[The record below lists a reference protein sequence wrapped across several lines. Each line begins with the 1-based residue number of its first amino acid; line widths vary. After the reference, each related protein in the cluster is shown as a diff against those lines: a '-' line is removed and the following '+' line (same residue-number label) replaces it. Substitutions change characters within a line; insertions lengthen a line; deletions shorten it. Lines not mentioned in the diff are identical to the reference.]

1 MYGQKRPLL
10 TEHAQLV
17 GDPITALGPGGK
29 GIYSHG
35 ADPSA
40 LRRVFSHL
48 AEQEIAQYR
57 ILAKRL
63 GAGGTVVSLPEV
75 GLQEGLSIP
84 S

>member
-1 MYGQKRPLL
+1 LRNWGVIQSLRLALAARAFIP
-10 TEHAQLV
+10 TAQ
-17 GDPITALGPGGK
+17 IQ
-29 GIYSHG
+29 
-35 ADPSA
+35 SA
-40 LRRVFSHL
+40 LRRVFSHV

-57 ILAKRL
+57 ILAKL